1 MRRGRGR
8 YRPTGDLLGGMSN
21 RPRPAQNVNP
31 NAGRVA
37 QSQRMN
43 PGALRRAVQNPAL
56 QDYATPQ
63 QARTGATLGQGQVSP
78 ELIERGRRQQE
89 EFMRAAQVA
98 RPPKTGGQP
107 PARPVNDMYA
117 GGSRNFNE
125 SAGGQMLPAQR
136 PAPAMPNP
144 QMEQL
149 RGAPMRSYDGS
160 AGIPAARPQANARN
174 LGQANAMQRAG
185 RVAQPQAPAQ
195 PPRMNPNARSP
206 QPQQAPWF
214 SRGRRRRFG
223 R

>member
-144 QMEQL
+144 QQMRGYAQ
-149 RGAPMRSYDGS
+149 GAPMRSYDGS
-160 AGIPAARPQANARN
+160 GIGAGIP
-174 LGQANAMQRAG
+174 
-185 RVAQPQAPAQ
+185 QPQAPAQ